1 MMDER
6 IEDGLWGSTLP
17 SEVLETLRERKIIH
31 CYGKRLDA
39 LWYGECKRWRSR
51 RKAIRRVCAANAR
64 KEREYEER
72 FGLGPWPKDMR
83 EREREGGCDEKP

>member
-6 IEDGLWGSTLP
+6 IEDGLWGGTLP
-17 SEVLETLRERKIIH
+17 SEILKALRERKIIH
-31 CYGKRLDA
+31 CHGKRLDA
-39 LWYGECKRWRSR
+39 LWYGRCKRWRSR

-64 KEREYEER
+64 KDREYEER

-83 EREREGGCDEKP
+83 DEQQGFTYT